1 MFNPYVHSYSELY
14 ISVSVCLSVSIITQA
29 LVGNSWP
36 PSWRQNLKPFLLNSI
51 GILVLTRRYA
61 FIRTWKYIFQIT
73 GPHTVTSKSLPL
85 HIYIYSFYLHLA
97 LPVAYKNL
105 LCHSK
110 YNNPKKAINC
120 LYLNSYVTFRKLVC
134 ISLHY
139 HQKPREK
146 HA

>member
-1 MFNPYVHSYSELY
+1 MEKTNKLLFNPYVYSYSELY

-36 PSWRQNLKPFLLNSI
+36 PSWRQNLKLFLLNSI

-105 LCHSK
+105 
-110 YNNPKKAINC
+110 
-120 LYLNSYVTFRKLVC
+120 YVTVSITIPRKLLTAY
-134 ISLHY
+134 IWIAMWRS
-139 HQKPREK
+139 EN
-146 HA
+146 